1 MWGDIMNTEEII
13 AADKKYFMNV
23 FGDRTMVAEKGEGVY
38 LYDNEGNKYLDFSA
52 GIAVNALGHNHPQVT
67 EAIKDQ
73 AENLLH
79 ASNIYYFEIQSKLSQ
94 LLVKNT
100 CADKVFYANSGAE
113 ANEGALKLARKYFKK
128 KEQDKYEIIATSESF
143 HGRTLATL
151 AATGQEKYQK
161 PFTPLPKGFSF
172 VPYNDLEAVKEKVT
186 DKTAAIMVEPIQG
199 EGGVNPA
206 SQEYLEGLRDL
217 CDEHD
222 ILLIFDEVQTGIGRT
237 GSLFAYQQ
245 YDIQPDIFTSAK
257 ALGNGVPVSALL
269 ARGEVA
275 DAFEPGDHASTF
287 GGNPLACRA
296 AYATLKTILEEEII
310 SNAQEVGSYFK
321 EKLKEL
327 EQKYDLVLDVK
338 GRGLMLGAEV
348 DTDPQLIREKM
359 LEKNVLILKAGKN
372 VLRFVPPLIIETNHV
387 DEVIKKLDEV
397 FSDLN

>member
-1 MWGDIMNTEEII
+1 MNTEEIV
-13 AADKKYFMNV
+13 AADKEYFMNV
-23 FGDRTMVAEKGEGVY
+23 FGERTMVAEKGEGVY

-52 GIAVNALGHNHPQVT
+52 GIAVNALGHNHPKVT

-79 ASNIYYFEIQSKLSQ
+79 ASNIYYFEIQAKLSQ
-94 LLVKNT
+94 LLVENT

-113 ANEGALKLARKYFKK
+113 ANEGALKLARKYFKQQG
-128 KEQDKYEIIATSESF
+128 QDKYEIIATSESF

-161 PFTPLPKGFSF
+161 PFTPLPDGFSF
-172 VPYNDLEAVKEKVT
+172 VPYNDLSAVEEEISEQ
-186 DKTAAIMVEPIQG
+186 TAAIMVEPIQG

-206 SQEYLEGLRDL
+206 SQEYLAGLREL
-217 CDEHD
+217 CDEHN
-222 ILLIFDEVQTGIGRT
+222 ILLILDEVQTGIGRT

-245 YDIQPDIFTSAK
+245 YNIEPDIFTSAK

-296 AYATLKTILEEEII
+296 AYATLSTILDEDILF
-310 SNAQEVGSYFK
+310 NVNQMGSYFK
-321 EKLKEL
+321 DEL
-327 EQKYDLVLDVK
+327 ISLQKKHDLILNVK
-338 GRGLMLGAEV
+338 GRGLMLGVEV
-348 DTDPQLIREKM
+348 DADPQLIREKM
-359 LEKNVLILKAGKN
+359 LEKGVLILKAGKN
-372 VLRFVPPLIIETNHV
+372 VLRFVPPLIIDVE
-387 DEVIKKLDEV
+387 DIKEVITKLDEV
-397 FSDLN
+397 LNELN

>member
-1 MWGDIMNTEEII
+1 MNTEEIV
-13 AADKKYFMNV
+13 AADKEYFMNV

-52 GIAVNALGHNHPQVT
+52 GIAVNALGHNHPKVT

-79 ASNIYYFEIQSKLSQ
+79 ASNIYYFEIQAKLSQ
-94 LLVKNT
+94 LLVENT

-128 KEQDKYEIIATSESF
+128 QGQEKYEIIATSESF

-151 AATGQEKYQK
+151 AATGQKKYQK
-161 PFTPLPKGFSF
+161 PFTPLPAGFSF
-172 VPYNDLEAVKEKVT
+172 VPYNDLAAVEEEISEQ
-186 DKTAAIMVEPIQG
+186 TAAVMVEPIQG

-206 SQEYLEGLRDL
+206 SQEYLAGLREL
-217 CDEHD
+217 CDEHN
-222 ILLIFDEVQTGIGRT
+222 ILLILDEVQTGIGRT

-245 YDIQPDIFTSAK
+245 YNIEPDIFTSAK

-296 AYATLKTILEEEII
+296 AYATLSTILDEDILYSVNQI
-310 SNAQEVGSYFK
+310 GSYFK
-321 EKLKEL
+321 EEL
-327 EQKYDLVLDVK
+327 ISLEKKHDLILDVK
-338 GRGLMLGAEV
+338 GRGLMLGVEV
-348 DTDPQLIREKM
+348 DADPQLIREKM
-359 LEKNVLILKAGKN
+359 LEKGVLILKAGKN
-372 VLRFVPPLIIETNHV
+372 VLRFVPPLIIEV
-387 DEVIKKLDEV
+387 EDVKEVVTKLDEV
-397 FSDLN
+397 LNELN